1 MTGTNHRLSHVAFG
15 TQQLEL
21 LCYMIPLAKEQVG
34 RYQVTSS

>member
-15 TQQLEL
+15 TQQEPLS
-21 LCYMIPLAKEQVG
+21 YMIPLAKEQVG